1 MRAEILIRQR
11 IPKLMIVLVALF
23 GAIAVRIVSL
33 TVIQGDELT
42 ARSVRQWTQQG
53 KLAAQRGSIMDR
65 IGGKTGTAQ
74 VYIDG
79 KVSGSV
85 HIGSFIGFAP
95 ADNPR
100 FAVLVIVN
108 AADVPV
114 DYGGTTAAPFARQIM
129 ADTLAYLGIPKADA
143 AQQKQ
148 VTVPEV
154 TGMTLDEA
162 ARTLRAIPLKW
173 ETDGV
178 SATVTGQMPPAGA
191 ALTAGGQV
199 MLYTAPQDAVT
210 PEIMAAVP
218 DVRGMSVVEAS
229 RALRARGFELRLEGS
244 GIAAKQIP
252 AAGTFAPQ
260 GASVTVTFAMP

>member
-11 IPKLMIVLVALF
+11 ISKLMIVLVALF

-42 ARSVRQWTQQG
+42 ARGVRQWTQQG
-53 KLAAQRGSIMDR
+53 NVAAQRGSIMDR
-65 IGGKTGTAQ
+65 NSAALALRLGTERLYQYLTAFGLGRRTG
-74 VYIDG
+74 IDLPG
-79 KVSGSV
+79 ESAGILINSRYVKSV
-85 HIGSFIGFAP
+85 DLARIGFGQSV
-95 ADNPR
+95 
-100 FAVLVIVN
+100 AVTPIQLITAFSAVVNGGRLMKPYIV
-108 AADVPV
+108 AAVQDEKGEIVQR
-114 DYGGTTAAPFARQIM
+114 TAAQ
-129 ADTLAYLGIPKADA
+129 
-143 AQQKQ
+143 
-148 VTVPEV
+148 
-154 TGMTLDEA
+154 
-162 ARTLRAIPLKW
+162 
-173 ETDGV
+173 
-178 SATVTGQMPPAGA
+178 
-191 ALTAGGQV
+191 QV

-210 PEIMAAVP
+210 PEIMADVS